1 MFRLPEGWSRPSR
14 LEDVVVIAGV
24 KIHRSGVAATAPSGE
39 EVVGAAADRIASARD
54 RAWFEL
60 AERVCVLEAMR
71 GARRPRRLLTAD
83 GKASGQISHAEAFPA
98 SRAPQKWVYA
108 RSNGVAIHRDWES
121 ACRRALWELAER
133 DRVLRSWRGE
143 IVPVPIRLKSSSA
156 CAEKTHEWLAYSF
169 PAPKGSFAANVH
181 VVGVFAFPRTRS
193 GPFAIGFAA
202 RPVEE
207 NALSAALGEATQ
219 QLAFL
224 WGEPPPNRAR
234 RLPPS
239 AALHL
244 DTYQVHARHDRMRGW
259 LDGAHVRF
267 RPPSSE
273 PTMPA
278 KRVKATRFIDL
289 TTPWLAEKG
298 RVAKAVCGAALP
310 LMFGESPAVR
320 HLPPTLRLHPIP

>member
-1 MFRLPEGWSRPSR
+1 MFRLPDGWSRPSR

-60 AERVCVLEAMR
+60 AERACVLEAIG
-71 GARRPRRLLTAD
+71 GARKPRRLFTHD
-83 GKASGQISHAEAFPA
+83 GKAVGEISHADAFPS
-98 SRAPQKWVYA
+98 SRSPKTWVYA

-143 IVPVPIRLKSSSA
+143 IVPVPIRMKSSSA

-169 PAPKGSFAANVH
+169 PAPPGSFAASVR
-181 VVGVFAFPRTRS
+181 VVGVFAFPRTRKV
-193 GPFAIGFAA
+193 PFAVGFAA
-202 RPVEE
+202 RPVED
-207 NALSAALGEATQ
+207 NALSSAIGEATQ

-224 WGEPPPNRAR
+224 WGEPPPKRAR
-234 RLPPS
+234 KLPPS

-244 DTYQVHARHDRMRGW
+244 DTYQVHARHDRVRAW
-259 LDGAHVRF
+259 LEGAHGRF
-267 RPPSSE
+267 RQKSP
-273 PTMPA
+273 
-278 KRVKATRFIDL
+278 KRTTAIRFLDL
-289 TTPWLAEKG
+289 TTPWLEGKG

-310 LMFGESPAVR
+310 LMFGDSPAVR
-320 HLPPTLRLHPIP
+320 HLPPALRLHPIP